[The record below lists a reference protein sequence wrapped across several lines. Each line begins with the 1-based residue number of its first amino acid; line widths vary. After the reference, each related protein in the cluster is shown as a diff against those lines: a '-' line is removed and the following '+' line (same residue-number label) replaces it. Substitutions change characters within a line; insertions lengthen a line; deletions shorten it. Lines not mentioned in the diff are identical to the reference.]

1 MRYAIPLLLCFL
13 LFFSVGN
20 AQRKFTL
27 NGYLAVRGGESW
39 HYRLVFTDTNDIL
52 KGYSLTYDEENKDT
66 KALIEG
72 RIDRKARMLSF
83 RETEITYNHGFET
96 KVTICLVDATLKYDG
111 HALAGKLSSKD
122 IGNADCGSGS
132 INFINEQELK
142 QLFSEQQPAKD
153 SAPKMV
159 PVIAAPKKKMTI
171 IYDTVRL
178 PKSIAAAPQ
187 ADKITTGTE
196 KEYNWKSDTLKL
208 EVWDGGKVDGDII
221 SILIDDKPLL
231 QHYTLTQTKKRIEV
245 SVPGHG
251 TNYAVSII
259 AQNEGN
265 EAPNT
270 ADILLIDGEN
280 SYHVIAYNEV
290 SKKAVI
296 RLHKR

>member
-1 MRYAIPLLLCFL
+1 MRYIFPFLLCFL
-13 LFFSVGN
+13 LFFYKSN

-52 KGYSLTYDEENKDT
+52 KGYSLTYDDENKDT

-72 RIDRKARMLSF
+72 RIDRKAKMLSF
-83 RETEITYNHGFET
+83 HETEITYNHGFET

-111 HALAGKLSSKD
+111 HALGGRLSSKD
-122 IGNADCGSGS
+122 IGNADCGTGS

-142 QLFSEQQPAKD
+142 QLFSELQPVD
-153 SAPKMV
+153 STPKPV
-159 PVIAAPKKKMTI
+159 PVVAAPEKKMTI
-171 IYDTVRL
+171 IYDTVRATR
-178 PKSIAAAPQ
+178 PVAAMQQP
-187 ADKITTGTE
+187 DKITTGTE
-196 KEYNWKSDTLKL
+196 KEYKWTSDTLKL

-221 SILIDDKPLL
+221 SVMVDDKTML

-245 SVPGHG
+245 ALPGHG
-251 TNYAVSII
+251 VSYTVAII

-270 ADILLIDGEN
+270 ADILLIDREN

-290 SKKAVI
+290 GKKAVVHI
-296 RLHKR
+296 RKQ